1 MKQITRRALL
11 ASSSVLAA
19 SLALAACSP
28 GQQSGG
34 AVSPEAQQSS
44 ATPSADAGAASE
56 VLVDGSRTLVAYF
69 SVPLTDDPNKEMN
82 VDEENSTHIVDGVVL
97 GNTQYV
103 AQLTAE
109 RLGADLFRIETAEP
123 LPLDYETLADQALQ
137 NQESGARPELAALIP
152 NLEDYD
158 TVFVGYPIWW
168 YDMPMPLYSFF
179 EQHDFSGK
187 TVIPFTTHGG
197 SRLSGTVERITE
209 LLPDS
214 TVSEN
219 AFTISR
225 SDMDNAPAE
234 VNSWLDDLVQQ

>member
-1 MKQITRRALL
+1 MKQISRRAVLSSAL
-11 ASSSVLAA
+11 ASAA
-19 SLALAACSP
+19 ALAVVACSP
-28 GQQSGG
+28 GQQSDENG
-34 AVSPEAQQSS
+34 AQGSQA
-44 ATPSADAGAASE
+44 APSADAGAASQT
-56 VLVDGSRTLVAYF
+56 LVDGSRTLVAYF

-82 VDEENSTHIVDGVVL
+82 DDEENSTHIVDGVVL

-103 AQLTAE
+103 AQLIAE

-137 NQESGARPELAALIP
+137 EQESGARPELAALIP
-152 NLEDYD
+152 NLGDYD

-179 EQHDFSGK
+179 EQNDLSGK

-209 LLPDS
+209 LLADS

-225 SDMDNAPAE
+225 NDMDNAPAE
-234 VNSWLDDLVQQ
+234 VNSWLDDFVQQ